1 MPSVDL
7 RQALEFLEQYG
18 FYEIVFPFIL
28 VFTIVFA
35 TLQKV
40 KIFGEHSRRYNT
52 LIALVMSLMFVA
64 ATNLVEAINQY
75 LPVVGLVLAL
85 FLGLM
90 LILGIF
96 GVKEGSGMQKLG
108 WVLAG
113 FVALVVGSS
122 YLPKMGD
129 IFGFL
134 KPLKEYMPVIVM
146 GAILL
151 GIIIW
156 VTRGGESKPSSP
168 PKT

>member
-1 MPSVDL
+1 MVTDL
-7 RQALEFLEQYG
+7 RQVLEFFEAYG
-18 FYEIVFPFIL
+18 LYDVVFPFIL

-35 TLQKV
+35 TLQKIR
-40 KIFGEHSRRYNT
+40 IFGEHSRRYNA
-52 LIALVMSLMFVA
+52 LIAFVLALMFVA

-96 GVKEGSGMQKLG
+96 GIKEGSGVQKLG
-108 WVLAG
+108 WVLGG
-113 FVALVVGSS
+113 FVVLVVGAS

-129 IFGFL
+129 VFGFL
-134 KPLKEYMPVIVM
+134 KPLKEYTPMIII

-151 GIIIW
+151 GIILW
-156 VTRGGESKPSSP
+156 VTKGESKPASMQ